1 MWLRYII
8 PAILDGKL
16 DSVPGIAE
24 SAAGLTPPAAPGTS
38 PPPAAPALNEVSQT
52 ELPEPTSQEP
62 QTVAVAETAPVEK
75 GMDGRE
81 CSD

>member
-1 MWLRYII
+1 M
-8 PAILDGKL
+8 
-16 DSVPGIAE
+16 PGIAE
-24 SAAGLTPPAAPGTS
+24 SAAGLGQPSPPAAPGTS

-75 GMDGRE
+75 GMDGRN
-81 CSD
+81 CSDCREGEMFNFQ